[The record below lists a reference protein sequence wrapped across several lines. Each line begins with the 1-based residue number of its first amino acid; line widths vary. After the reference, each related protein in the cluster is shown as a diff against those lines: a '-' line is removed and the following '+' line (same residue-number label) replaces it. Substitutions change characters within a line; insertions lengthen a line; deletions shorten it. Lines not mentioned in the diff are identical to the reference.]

1 MKSIYTV
8 DICTMNFSIDIHC
21 CAGRLS
27 VLVSPR
33 AEDLTLTGATGEA
46 IDIWDWK

>member
-1 MKSIYTV
+1 
-8 DICTMNFSIDIHC
+8 MNCSIDIYC
-21 CAGRLS
+21 CAGRAS

-33 AEDLTLTGATGEA
+33 AEVLTLTGATGEA